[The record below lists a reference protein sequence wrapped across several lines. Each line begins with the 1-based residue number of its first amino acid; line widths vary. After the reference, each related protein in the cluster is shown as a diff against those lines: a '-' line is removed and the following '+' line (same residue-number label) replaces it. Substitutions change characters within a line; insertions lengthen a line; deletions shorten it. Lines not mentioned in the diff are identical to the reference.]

1 MPMSKSQPIVRSCWL
16 GSVPYRQAWDV
27 QLRLAAAIEAGTQPD
42 TLLLLEHPHVFSFG
56 RRARQENLLW
66 GPDEVRRRQ
75 VEEVWS
81 DRGGDVTYHGPGQL
95 VGYPLLDLR
104 RHGGDLH
111 RYIRNL
117 ELSMIAYLALLG
129 VEAEAVPGLTGVWS
143 QGEKV
148 GAIGIKL
155 LHHVTLHGFALN
167 LTTDLDYFD
176 GIVPCGLPD
185 KRATSVEKLIGTA
198 PVTSAATTAFG
209 DCFAS
214 TFGVEIA
221 WARAESVVQPD
232 ASEVGMRE
240 QVSAL

>member
-1 MPMSKSQPIVRSCWL
+1 MSKSLPIVRSCWL
-16 GSVPYRQAWDV
+16 GSVPYREAWDL
-27 QLRLAAAIEAGTQPD
+27 QLRLGAAIERGEEPD

-56 RRARQENLLW
+56 RRARTEHLLW
-66 GPDEVRRRQ
+66 SSEEVRRRQ

-104 RHGGDLH
+104 RHGSDLH
-111 RYIRNL
+111 LYIRRL
-117 ELSMIAYLALLG
+117 EASMIRYLATLG
-129 VEAEAVPGLTGVWS
+129 VEAEQVPGLTGVWS

-176 GIVPCGLPD
+176 GIVPCGLAG
-185 KRATSVEKLIGTA
+185 KRATSVAKLVGTA
-198 PVTSAATTAFG
+198 PATADAAAEYAASFAATFQ
-209 DCFAS
+209 
-214 TFGVEIA
+214 VELD
-221 WARAESVVQPD
+221 WTRLD
-232 ASEVGMRE
+232 RGMRE
-240 QVSAL
+240 PIAAF